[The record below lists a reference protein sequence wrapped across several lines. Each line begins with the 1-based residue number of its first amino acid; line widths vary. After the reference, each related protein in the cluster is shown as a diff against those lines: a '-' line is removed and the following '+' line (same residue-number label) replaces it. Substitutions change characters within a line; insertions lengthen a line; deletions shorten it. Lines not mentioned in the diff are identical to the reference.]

1 MCCSLPYHPSQPPM
15 TTEPV
20 RESQPAKGL
29 KKKKVKW
36 KNASGPTHVT
46 SQQNLEPALR
56 GLVQRAK

>member
-1 MCCSLPYHPSQPPM
+1 M